1 MDRVVR
7 MRSLQTRARR
17 IGGDVQAL
25 CEVRASATRLDRGQS
40 GASAS
45 AYAHDFEPAD
55 GELMI
60 MQELLTSDAGLMSLG
75 VIVFMLGMGVFMYF
89 RFRAFVREDSARKR

>member
-1 MDRVVR
+1 

-25 CEVRASATRLDRGQS
+25 CEFRASGTRIDRGQS
-40 GASAS
+40 GASEN
-45 AYAHDFEPAD
+45 AYADDLDPAD

-60 MQELLTSDAGLMSLG
+60 MQELLTSAAGLMSLG